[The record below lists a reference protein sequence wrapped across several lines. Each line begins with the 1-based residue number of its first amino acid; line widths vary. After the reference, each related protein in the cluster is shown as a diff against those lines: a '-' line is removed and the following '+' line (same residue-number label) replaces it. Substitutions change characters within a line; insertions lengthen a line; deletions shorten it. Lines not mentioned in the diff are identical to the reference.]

1 MVYSFCFII
10 FLLENKETPERNLP
24 ADTVAPESPFMKT
37 PYPTTRLSKKTTY
50 KPTPPPLVS
59 ESLQARVVQASSKHK
74 FLKGNPTGKVFAF
87 EPACTLCKRKKHTC
101 AWELRSA
108 ANSSVPT
115 GSQCYF
121 CVKACQLNKVTRCV
135 DVLKQVPEVMDAI
148 LDWNRFL
155 VARKR
160 SFGGDGD
167 ACNCSGCKRQRSAI

>member
-108 ANSSVPT
+108 ANSSVLT
-115 GSQCYF
+115 GSPCYF